1 MRCAGIDAIVAT
13 SPVNVTYFTGYHN
26 WLAGQFKDFMVR
38 PGGNGDLLPTFGLY
52 PAEGAPAL
60 VVDAALTVN
69 AMDIE
74 GLELR
79 PVGGAMLDRA
89 GGVAVLTRR
98 QREVYELL
106 AAGPLEQTAVQALAA
121 LLQARGLERGR
132 VGLEIEGMP
141 AGVLAEVRDALPE
154 VEFAECA
161 NLIRLVRMVKTG
173 EEIARMARAATIGEQ
188 AAASALATA
197 RPGRSMRELGQV
209 FRSEVAAQGAD
220 LDHFAYGVK
229 GMGLATE
236 TDYVPDAG
244 DIMYVDYGCLYR
256 NYCSDSGLTL
266 ALGPLPEVWANC
278 YEGLCECLAAGRR
291 AMVPGVRSSAVPAA
305 MWAALEE
312 RGIAVSFPH
321 GHGVGLEVRDY
332 PILVADT
339 GLRIRDD
346 CVDELADLPLEEKM
360 VLNMEAMVFALGEA
374 SVHIEQSFVVGSEGA
389 EPLVEQD
396 RSGPFIPV

>member
-1 MRCAGIDAIVAT
+1 MLLCKHTRALQYMRCAGIDAIVAT

-173 EEIARMARAATIGEQ
+173 EEIARMARAAAIGEQ

-229 GMGLATE
+229 GMGE
-236 TDYVPDAG
+236 
-244 DIMYVDYGCLYR
+244 
-256 NYCSDSGLTL
+256 
-266 ALGPLPEVWANC
+266 W
-278 YEGLCECLAAGRR
+278 LAAGRR
-291 AMVPGVRSSAVPAA
+291 AMVPGGRSSAVPAA
-305 MWAALEE
+305 MWAAREQ